1 LSLTGAGYL
10 AAGFVKKH
18 DRDSM
23 FASARA
29 WMLPGPT
36 THGHYQIELACESCH
51 TSAFTSA
58 EALQQ
63 ACVGCHGAELKEA
76 DDKHPLAKFADP
88 RNAPL
93 LEKVDATMCVTCHSE
108 HRPRMTN
115 AMGVTLPDDFCVH
128 CHAGI
133 AEERPSHAG
142 MGFDTCASAGCHN
155 FHDNRALYE
164 DFLLRHL
171 DAADTRE
178 RAQVAARDFVE
189 IAAMLPEY
197 PSDRYPIAALTEAQA
212 DAPDHARANAT
223 AMNDW
228 LASSHA
234 AAGVNC
240 SGCHQAGAADTWVD
254 RPDHAACATCHA
266 PEAKG
271 FTAGKHGMRLAHGF
285 SPMTPAQARLP
296 MVPQAMDTPLTCSTC
311 HGAHAFETQTAA
323 ADACLGCHADRH
335 SLAYR
340 SSKHFE
346 LWQKELSGE
355 LPAGSGVSCATC
367 HMPRIEHRDPEF
379 DIKRVLVQHNQNDTL
394 RPNEKM
400 LRPVCLAC
408 HGLQFSIDAL
418 ADATLIER
426 NFNGTPSAQ
435 IRSLEM
441 ARERLREHEAQRNR
455 SAQTSN

>member
-1 LSLTGAGYL
+1 
-10 AAGFVKKH
+10 
-18 DRDSM
+18 
-23 FASARA
+23 
-29 WMLPGPT
+29 
-36 THGHYQIELACESCH
+36 
-51 TSAFTSA
+51 
-58 EALQQ
+58 
-63 ACVGCHGAELKEA
+63 
-76 DDKHPLAKFADP
+76 
-88 RNAPL
+88 
-93 LEKVDATMCVTCHSE
+93 
-108 HRPRMTN
+108 
-115 AMGVTLPDDFCVH
+115 
-128 CHAGI
+128 
-133 AEERPSHAG
+133 
-142 MGFDTCASAGCHN
+142 
-155 FHDNRALYE
+155 
-164 DFLLRHL
+164 
-171 DAADTRE
+171 
-178 RAQVAARDFVE
+178 
-189 IAAMLPEY
+189 
-197 PSDRYPIAALTEAQA
+197 
-212 DAPDHARANAT
+212 
-223 AMNDW
+223 
-228 LASSHA
+228 
-234 AAGVNC
+234 
-240 SGCHQAGAADTWVD
+240 
-254 RPDHAACATCHA
+254 
-266 PEAKG
+266 
-271 FTAGKHGMRLAHGF
+271 
-285 SPMTPAQARLP
+285 
-296 MVPQAMDTPLTCSTC
+296 
-311 HGAHAFETQTAA
+311 AA